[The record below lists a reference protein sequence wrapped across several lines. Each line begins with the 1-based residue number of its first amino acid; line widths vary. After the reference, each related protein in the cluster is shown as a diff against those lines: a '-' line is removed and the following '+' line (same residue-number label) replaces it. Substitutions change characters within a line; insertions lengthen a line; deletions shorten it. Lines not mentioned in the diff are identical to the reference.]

1 MRLFQAMAIPRL
13 LALVPVMLCLTGL
26 PGCSSDDS
34 PDSATPESLEPHAS
48 ETQNELPPMP
58 VMPTETWTTTPSEEQ
73 RVVEEVPPLVKSIDR
88 PDDPNQTNVRNQN
101 GSQVSVMESSSL
113 KDAAQRL
120 QLRAD
125 LTPDELQVFLSGAD
139 KDMQMIASGRTA
151 ITDQQKALAEM
162 KRIVKL
168 KLEASR
174 RLRDHADASDRAKQE
189 AARGELQSLSH
200 LAALGDVKAAVELET
215 LAKSNLDSD
224 DPNLVFDSRL
234 VLIGFAIESLQNGKQ
249 DAPEQIVRLIKSL
262 GESAHDSNNE
272 NSSPGIAALMV
283 MGQARQMLVQYNHA
297 EEAAIIRQAILN
309 RFADATDPQVAKMAA
324 QLAGTSES
332 DNIDVMLQKSIDGE
346 TIQVEDW
353 VTAMQNLIRESPD
366 LQTVQYLAGAA
377 LQFEGLE
384 QPELAEVTYEQLA
397 DSFSDPIP
405 ATGKETQL
413 AIEARKNRQDA
424 IGKIFDPDLDTLA
437 GPPIDLSDY
446 RGKIIL
452 MPFWAMT
459 FPESL
464 QLVPAL
470 EEIAKQSSDKIAMIG
485 MNLDPEDAP
494 VLEFIKQHEMPFPSY
509 RSETS
514 SSAQIAN
521 EVAARFGMVSA
532 PFIVVIDQQGKV
544 ASIAYTRSQVEK
556 SIEQLTSETS
566 PRG

>member
-1 MRLFQAMAIPRL
+1 MRLGQNTIMPRL
-13 LALVPVMLCLTGL
+13 QVLFPIILCVIGVL
-26 PGCSSDDS
+26 GCSSSDS
-34 PDSATPESLEPHAS
+34 TDSAALETRPTQAS
-48 ETQNELPPMP
+48 GTQSELPPKP
-58 VMPTETWTTTPSEEQ
+58 EIPQDTWTTTPAQ
-73 RVVEEVPPLVKSIDR
+73 QQPAVEELPPLVKSIDR
-88 PDDPNQTNVRNQN
+88 QNEPKQTGDLRRADSPVN
-101 GSQVSVMESSSL
+101 VSVDNDLTE
-113 KDAAQRL
+113 AAKRL

-125 LTPDELQVFLSGAD
+125 LTPDELQVFLAGAD

-162 KRIVKL
+162 KRIVRL

-174 RLRDHADASDRAKQE
+174 RLSEHADASDQAKQE

-200 LAALGDVKAAVELET
+200 LAALGDVKAAVELEA
-215 LAKSNLDSD
+215 LAKSNLDSN

-249 DAPEQIVRLIKSL
+249 DAPQQIVQLIESL
-262 GESAHDSNNE
+262 GKAASDSEDANQ
-272 NSSPGIAALMV
+272 SPGIAALMV
-283 MGQARQMLVQYNHA
+283 MGQARQMLVQYNQVD
-297 EEAAIIRQAILN
+297 EAAIVRQTILD
-309 RFADATDPQVAKMAA
+309 RFANAADPQIAKMAA
-324 QLAGTSES
+324 QMAGTSEY

-346 TIQVEDW
+346 TIAVDDW
-353 VTAMQNLIRESPD
+353 VTAMQALIRESPD

-384 QPELAEVTYEQLA
+384 QLELAEATYEQLA

-413 AIEARKNRQDA
+413 AIQARQNRKNA
-424 IGKIFDPDLDTLA
+424 IGKTFDPDLDTLT
-437 GPPIDLSDY
+437 GTPIAIADY
-446 RGKIIL
+446 RGQIVL

-470 EEIAKQSSDKIAMIG
+470 EEIANQSSGKIAIIG
-485 MNLDPEDAP
+485 MNLDPKDAP

-514 SSAQIAN
+514 DSEQVAN

-532 PFIVVIDQQGKV
+532 PFVVIIDQQGKV
-544 ASIAYTRSQVEK
+544 TSIAYTRSQVEK
-556 SIEQLTSETS
+556 AIEQLLRRSS
-566 PRG
+566 PRD